1 MEKKLT
7 IEKKVFL
14 PKLKNGKLIKDKAMN
29 NINLILIV
37 IFIYLHLIYLEHKRN
52 KVLMKELEQRY
63 GKSKRLNF

>member
-1 MEKKLT
+1 
-7 IEKKVFL
+7 
-14 PKLKNGKLIKDKAMN
+14 MN